1 MRQLGNRGVRA
12 LLVAALSV
20 ACAEAGPRSYAEATR
35 PGPAPIGECGVV
47 EAEIPSPAPRR
58 AAPSVPIP
66 RAREAGSLSLRLNI
80 PAYRLDVVEGE
91 RVLRE
96 VPVAVGTPDHP
107 TPSGE
112 FQVTSVVW
120 NPWWVPPPFDWART
134 ERVTPPGPTNPTGR
148 VKLYFGYYLFLHG
161 TPDEASL
168 GRAASHGCVRLRNAD
183 AIALARTVHAHASPD
198 LLPALLDSLEE
209 NPARTRSIG
218 LETPVPLSIRYDL
231 VEVRSGRIEVHA
243 DIYGSGAAGADE
255 VMAALGRAGIDPGD
269 VDLDRLGGALRAPPP
284 LEIPLSGI
292 LRRDP
297 QLR

>member
-1 MRQLGNRGVRA
+1 MGRWKETAPV
-12 LLVAALSV
+12 LLAALYL
-20 ACAEAGPRSYAEATR
+20 ACAEAGPRSYSDAVRGGST
-35 PGPAPIGECGVV
+35 PIGECGVV
-47 EAEIPSPAPRR
+47 ESVARSPAPRK
-58 AAPSVPIP
+58 PSGPMLP
-66 RAREAGSLSLRLNI
+66 RTRETSSLSLRLNI
-80 PAYRLDVVEGE
+80 PAYRLDVLEGE

-107 TPSGE
+107 TPSGG

-120 NPWWVPPPFDWART
+120 NPWWVPPPFEWART

-161 TPDEASL
+161 TPDEASV
-168 GRAASHGCVRLRNAD
+168 GRAASHGCVRMRNAD

-198 LLPALLDSLEE
+198 LPPALLDSLEE

-231 VEVRSGRIEVHA
+231 VEVRRGRIEVHA
-243 DIYGSGAAGADE
+243 DVYGSGAAGADE
-255 VMAALGRAGIDPGD
+255 VVAALGRAGVDPGD
-269 VDLDRLGGALRAPPP
+269 VDPDELRAALRTPPP
-284 LEIPLSGI
+284 LAIPLSRI

-297 QLR
+297 PHG